1 MTSQSPEKILP
12 AQQAIPL
19 ARSRGMRIFGG
30 RVRGNPIAAIL
41 GVVWLVISFYPVLY
55 MVFTSLK
62 SQNGYLSG
70 SPWLPPKHP
79 TLASYKDVLNNDFW
93 RYFLNSVIVT
103 VVSVALIA
111 SCSLMAAY
119 VIARI
124 KSKFVMGAFNIFLIG
139 LAVPLQATIIPIY
152 ALMINLHLY
161 DKLIALILPAVA
173 FGIPLAV
180 LILVNFIRDI
190 PRELYESMALE
201 GSSHLRVLF
210 SLVLPLARPAL
221 ITVMVYNTLL
231 TWNAFLFPLI
241 LTQSQNE
248 RVLPLAL
255 WSFQGQFGIN
265 VPALLAAVILSA
277 APIILLYIVGRRQ
290 LLSGLTAGFGR

>member
-1 MTSQSPEKILP
+1 MTGQVPEKAL
-12 AQQAIPL
+12 AARAIPL
-19 ARSRGMRIFGG
+19 EQARGLKLGRRI
-30 RVRGNPIAAIL
+30 RGNPIAAIL
-41 GVVWLVISFYPVLY
+41 GLIWLVIAFYPVLY
-55 MVFTSLK
+55 MLFTSLK

-70 SPWLPPKHP
+70 SPWLPARHP

-93 RYFLNSVIVT
+93 RYFLNSAIVT
-103 VVSVALIA
+103 VVSVLLIA
-111 SCSLMAAY
+111 TCSLLAAY

-124 KSKFVMGAFNIFLIG
+124 KSKIVMVVFNIFLIG

-161 DKLIALILPAVA
+161 DKLIALILPSVA

-190 PRELYESMALE
+190 PRELYESMALD
-201 GSSHLRVLF
+201 GTTHPRM
-210 SLVLPLARPAL
+210 LVNLVVPLARPAL

-241 LTQSQNE
+241 LTQS
-248 RVLPLAL
+248 
-255 WSFQGQFGIN
+255 
-265 VPALLAAVILSA
+265 
-277 APIILLYIVGRRQ
+277 
-290 LLSGLTAGFGR
+290 

>member
-1 MTSQSPEKILP
+1 MTSQSPEEALQVRP
-12 AQQAIPL
+12 AIPVEQ
-19 ARSRGMRIFGG
+19 ARTGRFSR
-30 RVRGNPIAAIL
+30 RVSGNPIAALL
-41 GVVWLVISFYPVLY
+41 GVIWLIIAFYPVLY

-62 SQNGYLSG
+62 SQNGYMTG
-70 SPWLPPKHP
+70 SPWLPPSNP
-79 TLASYKDVLNNDFW
+79 TLSSYKDVLDNDFW
-93 RYFLNSVIVT
+93 RFFLNSAIVT
-103 VVSVALIA
+103 VVSVFLIA
-111 SCSLMAAY
+111 ASALLAAY

-152 ALMINLHLY
+152 AMMIKLHLY

-190 PRELYESMALE
+190 PRELYESMALD

-210 SLVLPLARPAL
+210 NLVLPLARPAL
-221 ITVMVYNTLL
+221 ITVVVYNTLL

-241 LTQSQNE
+241 LTQSQNV

-255 WSFQGQFGIN
+255 WSYQGQFGIN

-277 APIILLYIVGRRQ
+277 VPIILLYIVGRRQ